1 MKKTRF
7 IAMVLA
13 VAVMLIGAG
22 YAWWSETVTLNT
34 DVTTGVLDMD
44 IVSFEHEES
53 QDVTVRSANGN
64 IGLDED
70 DTDSL
75 DVFIENLYP
84 GAYGK
89 AIIGIQNNSTMEVKI
104 PARSRVASTVSGD
117 FFEDYSD
124 RFEIRITPSLDDDEL
139 ADDPQIIST
148 LQYSAGYGYQ
158 TVDDITIQPEEILY
172 VIIDASLAWSDTN
185 LEGELFEI
193 TVNPTFVQFNQ

>member
-44 IVSFEHEES
+44 IVSFEYEA
-53 QDVTVRSANGN
+53 DPYVTITSANGN

-75 DVFIENLYP
+75 DVLIQNLYP
-84 GAYGK
+84 GASGK
-89 AIIGIQNNSTMEVKI
+89 AIVGIQNNGTMDVKI
-104 PARSRVASTVSGD
+104 PAFSRVASVVSGG
-117 FFEDYSD
+117 FENVGDYLQVS
-124 RFEIRITPSLDDDEL
+124 IVPSFNDDEL
-139 ADDPQIIST
+139 SDDAEIIST
-148 LQYSAGYGYQ
+148 LQFVPGYGYQ
-158 TVDDITIQPEEILY
+158 TIDNITIKPDEILY
-172 VIIDASLAWSDTN
+172 VIIDASLHEQDTN
-185 LEGELFEI
+185 LEGALFEI

>member
-53 QDVTVRSANGN
+53 QDVTVRSANGS

-104 PARSRVASTVSGD
+104 PARSLVASTVSGD

-124 RFEIRITPSLDDDEL
+124 GFEIRITPSLDDDEL
-139 ADDPQIIST
+139 ADDPQINST
-148 LQYSAGYGYQ
+148 LQYIPGNGYQ
-158 TVDDITIQPEEILY
+158 TRDDITIQPEEILY

>member
-53 QDVTVRSANGN
+53 QDVTVRSANGS

-104 PARSRVASTVSGD
+104 PARSLVASTVSGG
-117 FFEDYSD
+117 FENVGDYLQVS
-124 RFEIRITPSLDDDEL
+124 IVPSFNDDEL
-139 ADDPQIIST
+139 ADDPQINST
-148 LQYSAGYGYQ
+148 LQYIPGNGYQ
-158 TVDDITIQPEEILY
+158 TRDDITIQPEEILY